1 MKDLLEKQPEVRA
14 AIVGNELIYDGASQ
28 ALREKGLSVPKD
40 FSMIGVISSRSAE
53 KYSPK
58 ITTISL
64 PAIEMGRMGTEFLI
78 NQLEDP
84 NFKTQQVI
92 LPPQFI
98 VRQSTGPRK
107 NQEACKEI
115 TIHPSRGISPCA
127 PAILRVRP
135 TPGAEER

>member
-1 MKDLLEKQPEVRA
+1 MKDLLEKQPEVSA
-14 AIVGNELIYDGASQ
+14 AIVGNELIYNGASQ
-28 ALREKGLSVPKD
+28 ALREKGQLVPRD

-64 PAIEMGRMGTEFLI
+64 PAFEMGCMGTEFLI

-84 NFKTQQVI
+84 NFKTQQMM

-98 VRQSTGPRK
+98 VRESTGPRK
-107 NQEACKEI
+107 NQ
-115 TIHPSRGISPCA
+115 
-127 PAILRVRP
+127 
-135 TPGAEER
+135 

>member
-1 MKDLLEKQPEVRA
+1 LRRPTANRHLVAVVIE
-14 AIVGNELIYDGASQ
+14 GSQ
-28 ALREKGLSVPKD
+28 AQKAQRNLALRRRWFWICRYRRQG
-40 FSMIGVISSRSAE
+40 
-53 KYSPK
+53 YTPK

-107 NQEACKEI
+107 NQEA
-115 TIHPSRGISPCA
+115 
-127 PAILRVRP
+127 
-135 TPGAEER
+135 